1 MNGPTT
7 GLIQD
12 QLAPFSDQLSD
23 QAETTLLKELRIK
36 NFVLIESLDLAF
48 GPGICLLTGETGA
61 GKSIVIDA
69 IEAAMGGRVSLDL
82 IRAGA
87 NKATIEA
94 TFVLTK
100 SHAELMALLESEGI
114 ECEIQDE
121 ITLSRELSPKGARC
135 RIEGQQVTQAV
146 LRQAGELLV
155 DVLSQ
160 HEHQALMEPSFHL
173 ILLDTFGDLDA
184 LVGEVSRMHASWSG
198 LVAERNHL
206 VAGRQA
212 REQQRDFWAY
222 QLQEI
227 QAAEL
232 KDPAED
238 EALKAERLRLANVE
252 ALRLASAGAYEALY
266 AGENGPSLHDQLN
279 RVISALQRQAHLDSA
294 LSAAAEQ
301 LVDAQAI
308 LRDVAGEMRDHGDR
322 LDADPS
328 RLAEVED
335 RLDLLNSLA
344 RKYGPGLDAVIAH
357 AGTLEKSLAEVDN
370 LDSRLEELDAA
381 VLLAQSKLGKAADAL
396 TAARAKAAKQLE
408 TAVESQ
414 LKELELP
421 NSRFVV
427 ALIPYKGENAVRA
440 FGQETIEFQ
449 IAMNPGEPPKALA
462 KTASGGEMARVMLS
476 LKTVLAGLGAVP
488 TLIFDEVDT
497 GISGKAAQAVAEK
510 LAGLGRHYQVLCIT
524 HLPTVAA
531 MADQHLHLEKH
542 VEDGRTHV
550 VVQNL
555 DAPARV
561 KELAR
566 IASGDHSP
574 AAVRH
579 AEDLLKRAKGFKSG
593 LAKTI
598 PAKPRAVEAVS

>member
-1 MNGPTT
+1 M
-7 GLIQD
+7 
-12 QLAPFSDQLSD
+12 
-23 QAETTLLKELRIK
+23 LKELRIK
-36 NFVLIESLDLAF
+36 NFVLIENLDLAF
-48 GPGICLLTGETGA
+48 GGGICLLTGETGA

-69 IEAAMGGRVSLDL
+69 VEAAMGGRVSLDL
-82 IRAGA
+82 IRSGAG
-87 NKATIEA
+87 KATIEA
-94 TFVLTK
+94 TFALGK
-100 SHAELMALLESEGI
+100 PHPALAALLEEEGI
-114 ECEIQDE
+114 EREIEGE

-135 RIEGQQVTQAV
+135 RIEGQQVTQGV
-146 LRQAGELLV
+146 LRRAGELLV

-173 ILLDTFGDLDA
+173 TLLDTFGDLGT
-184 LVGEVSRMHASWSG
+184 LVAAVGSAHASWAA
-198 LVAERNHL
+198 LVAERTRL

-232 KDPAED
+232 KDPDED

-252 ALRLASAGAYEALY
+252 ALRLASAGAYDALY

-279 RVISALQRQAHLDSA
+279 RVIHALQRQGHLDAA
-294 LSAAAEQ
+294 LATAAEQ
-301 LVDAQAI
+301 LLDAQAV
-308 LRDVAGEMRDHGDR
+308 LRDVAGDMRDHGDR
-322 LDADPS
+322 LDADPG
-328 RLAEVED
+328 RLADVEE
-335 RLDLLNSLA
+335 RLDLLNALC
-344 RKYGPGLDAVIAH
+344 RKYGPGLDAVMAH
-357 AGTLEKSLAEVDN
+357 ATTLETSLAEVDTM
-370 LDSRLEELDAA
+370 DQRLEALDAD
-381 VLLAQSKLGKAADAL
+381 VHLAEKKLRKAADQL
-396 TAARAKAAKQLE
+396 SAARAASARELQRS
-408 TAVESQ
+408 VESQ
-414 LKELELP
+414 LRELELP
-421 NSRFVV
+421 SASFVV
-427 ALIPYKGENAVRA
+427 ALIPYKGEQPIRA
-440 FGQETIEFQ
+440 FGQETVEFQ
-449 IAMNPGEPPKALA
+449 IAMNPGEPPRALA

-476 LKTVLAGLGAVP
+476 LKTVLADMGDVP

-550 VVQNL
+550 TVANL

-579 AEDLLKRAKGFKSG
+579 AEDLLKRAKAFKAG
-593 LAKTI
+593 LSKVVPKA
-598 PAKPRAVEAVS
+598 AAREGVVS